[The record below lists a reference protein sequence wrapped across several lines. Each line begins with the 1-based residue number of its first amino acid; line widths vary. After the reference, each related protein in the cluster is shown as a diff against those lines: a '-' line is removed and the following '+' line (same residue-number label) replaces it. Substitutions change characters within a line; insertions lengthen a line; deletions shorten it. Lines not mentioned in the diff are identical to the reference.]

1 MVKLTEKY
9 GYASTGESF
18 SISDPNEVWIMDLIG
33 KGPGKKGMAFVARR
47 IPDGYISGHA
57 NQARITTFPLAD
69 GKTSIKS
76 SEIDKIY
83 NPDVETVYADDVVDV
98 ARGFGWYSGADA
110 DFSFCDA
117 YAPVDFSGA
126 RFCEARV
133 WAGFQQGQQ
142 HNGTISGLCNGA

>member
-1 MVKLTEKY
+1 
-9 GYASTGESF
+9 
-18 SISDPNEVWIMDLIG
+18 MDLIG

-57 NQARITTFPLAD
+57 NQARITTFPQAD

-83 NPDVETVYADDVVDV
+83 KPEVETVYADDVVDV
-98 ARGFGWYSGADA
+98 ARGFGWYSGSDA
-110 DFSFCDA
+110 DFSFSDA

-133 WAGFQQGQQ
+133 WAGFNQVNSSMGEYLNYALGHDLSKRMPVDQ
-142 HNGTISGLCNGA
+142 T